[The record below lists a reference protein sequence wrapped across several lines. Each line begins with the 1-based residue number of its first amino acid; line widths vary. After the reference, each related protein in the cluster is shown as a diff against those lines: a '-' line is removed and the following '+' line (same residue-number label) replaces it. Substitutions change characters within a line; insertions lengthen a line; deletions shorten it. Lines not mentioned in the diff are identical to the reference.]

1 MTRADVATTS
11 GRATLG
17 GLAAAPVAWTILCSF
32 KTDLLSGTPVS
43 WRIGWGLANYRDLR
57 KDAIGAALA
66 NSLAIGAAAAL
77 LATFLGFA
85 ACVALLCG
93 KRTQTLLLLSIPGGR
108 LVPAMVFVLP
118 QFFALQVLGLTE
130 TRTGLAILHAFAAL
144 PLTVVLLAPA
154 VLRLHRQYGEPAAL
168 EGAPAGVYILRILL
182 PALRPVLSLS
192 FVLAFLA
199 SWTDFLY
206 AGLVVVGQGVR
217 TVPVVIANLLTS
229 YATLWGR
236 MYAAVSVAIAGSVT
250 FACLAL
256 LFWSLRDRQ
265 RGVRIRRL

>member
-1 MTRADVATTS
+1 MATACARAMLWGV
-11 GRATLG
+11 
-17 GLAAAPVAWTILCSF
+17 AAAPVGWTVLCSF
-32 KTDLLSGTPVS
+32 KTDLLGGTPVS
-43 WRIGWGLANYRDLR
+43 WHTAWGLANYRNLEQ
-57 KDAIGAALA
+57 DAIGAALA
-66 NSLAIGAAAAL
+66 NSLIIGAAAAL

-93 KRTQTLLLLSIPGGR
+93 RRPQTLLLLSIPGGR

-118 QFFALQVLGLTE
+118 QFFALQALGLTE
-130 TRTGLAILHAFAAL
+130 TRSGLAILHAFAAL

-154 VLRLHRQYGEPAAL
+154 VLRLHRQYGEPVAL
-168 EGAPAGVYILRILL
+168 EGASAGAYILRILL
-182 PALRPVLSLS
+182 PELRPVLALS

-217 TVPVVIANLLTS
+217 TVPVVIGNLLTS

-236 MYAAVSVAIAGSVT
+236 MYAAVSVAIAGSAT
-250 FACLAL
+250 FACFAL
-256 LFWSLRDRQ
+256 LFWSLRGGRQ
-265 RGVRIRRL
+265 RAGVRRL